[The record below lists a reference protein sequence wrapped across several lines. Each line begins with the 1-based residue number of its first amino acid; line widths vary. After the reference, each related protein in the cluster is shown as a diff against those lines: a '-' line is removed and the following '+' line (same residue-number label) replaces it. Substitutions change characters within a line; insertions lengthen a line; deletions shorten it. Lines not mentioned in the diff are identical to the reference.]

1 MKCKITTPA
10 EGYTGIIAGIPF
22 VNGEAETEDNWLI
35 SWFKE
40 KGYVVEL
47 LEDEDKSNEESD
59 MAEENLNELSEL
71 TLKELKSLAKERGIE
86 GYSNLNKNELIE
98 VLGE

>member
-1 MKCKITTPA
+1 MKCKIITPS

-40 KGYVVEL
+40 KGYKVEL
-47 LEDEDKSNEESD
+47 LEDEDKSNEELD
-59 MAEENLNELSEL
+59 IAEDNLTELSEL
-71 TLKELKSLAKERGIE
+71 TLKELKTLAKERGIE
-86 GYSNLNKNELIE
+86 GYSNLSKDELIE
-98 VLGE
+98 VLGG